1 MFSPEFRSILP
12 IVCLLFPAALAAGQ
26 EEMLV
31 ESVMLAALEEI
42 EVPARQSGAL
52 LDWSVDEGATVA
64 ADQLLTRIDDTE
76 ARLELDRAQ
85 IELDNARRNAENDV
99 KIRVAEA
106 AAEVAAAELR
116 RAVEARKQY
125 PNSVSEA
132 ELDHLRL
139 AADHAKLQVEQARYD
154 LQTAQLALR
163 LHENAR
169 QQAERQVERHRI
181 AAPTSGRIVQILRRR
196 GEWVEPGQP
205 VARVLGLD
213 RLRAVGHLNA
223 RDAAT
228 DPTGRPV
235 RLRVQPADDGP
246 SVEFSGKVT
255 FVHSEINPV
264 TEQLDFWA
272 EVANPGLVLRPG
284 QKASLVI
291 LARGER

>member
-1 MFSPEFRSILP
+1 MLSPKFRLMLS
-12 IVCLLFPAALAAGQ
+12 IVCLMIPAAPTLGQ
-26 EEMLV
+26 EELLV
-31 ESVMLAALEEI
+31 DSVLLAALEEI

-52 LDWSVDEGATVA
+52 LEWAVAEGATVT
-64 ADQLLTRIDDTE
+64 ADELLTRIDDTE

-116 RAVEARKQY
+116 RAVESHKQY

-139 AADHAKLQVEQARYD
+139 AAEHAKLQVEQARYD

-169 QQAERQVERHRI
+169 QQAERLVERHRI
-181 AAPTSGRIVQILRRR
+181 ATPTSGRIVQILRRR

-205 VARVLGLD
+205 VARVLGLE
-213 RLRAVGHLNA
+213 RLKAVGHLDARNA
-223 RDAAT
+223 AA
-228 DPTGRPV
+228 DLTGRPV
-235 RLRVQPADDGP
+235 RLRVQPSDDGP
-246 SVEFSGKVT
+246 PVEFAGKIT

-272 EVANPGLVLRPG
+272 EIVNPNLVLRPG

-291 LARGER
+291 LPRGDR